1 MANFSLQYH
10 QFNKH
15 YVETHN
21 CLYLILVLVII
32 HVGLSVVLIS

>member
-15 YVETHN
+15 NFETRN
-21 CLYLILVLVII
+21 FLSLILVLVII